1 MNENYTDEDLQK
13 AKRIIALDME
23 RNNINVS
30 SQSTRTQCQLPADT
44 EHGMCDS
51 DDEEYEPTGQM
62 PFKKYLEMD
71 FR

>member
-1 MNENYTDEDLQK
+1 MHEKYTDEDLQR
-13 AKRIIALDME
+13 AKEITALDMK
-23 RNNINVS
+23 RNNISVS
-30 SQSTRTQCQLPADT
+30 SNSARTQRQLPADT